1 MSQADPPE
9 PDRSGH
15 RFSGRRVLVT
25 GAGSGIGR
33 AIALRL
39 AAEGASIAVNGRRPG
54 PLEETARAIE
64 AAEAKAVVAPGD
76 LSEEGQAAAVVAEAA
91 CSLGGL
97 DVLVS
102 NAGAIRRG
110 PLTHEVSAELFD
122 RQIALNLRSTF
133 LVVRAAITH
142 MLEGKGDRAIV
153 TVSSTLAHTAGR
165 GTCAYIA
172 AKGGVVALTRAVAI
186 EYAEAGIRA
195 NCVCPGTTRT
205 QMAYVDR
212 PNFEELAPDL
222 VTLYPLGRLGEPEDV
237 AGAVAYLASA
247 EASWVTGAVL
257 DVDGGLSAQ

>member
-1 MSQADPPE
+1 MP
-9 PDRSGH
+9 
-15 RFSGRRVLVT
+15 
-25 GAGSGIGR
+25 GAGSGGPSPCDWPLEEGR
-33 AIALRL
+33 ESL
-39 AAEGASIAVNGRRPG
+39 VDGRRPG
-54 PLEETARAIE
+54 PLEETGAAHRGCRQLREAR
-64 AAEAKAVVAPGD
+64 PGD

-91 CSLGGL
+91 SSLGGL
-97 DVLVS
+97 DVLVG
-102 NAGAIRRG
+102 NAGVIRRG
-110 PLTHEVSAELFD
+110 PLTHEVSAEQFD

-153 TVSSTLAHTAGR
+153 TVASTLAHSAGP
-165 GTCAYIA
+165 GACAYIA

-205 QMAYVDR
+205 PMAYVDR

-247 EASWVTGAVL
+247 EACWVTGAVL